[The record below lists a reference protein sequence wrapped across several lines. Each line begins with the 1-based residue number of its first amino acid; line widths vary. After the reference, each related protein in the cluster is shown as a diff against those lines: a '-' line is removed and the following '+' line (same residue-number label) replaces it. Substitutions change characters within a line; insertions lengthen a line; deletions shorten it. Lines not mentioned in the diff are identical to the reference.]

1 MADVDVQVQYTTT
14 ERKTRKV
21 KKTSKRRESTQ
32 NQDGEV
38 TVTEIE
44 QTNQTTTN
52 DDGGEYAKAMNKD
65 WHSGHFCCWQC
76 DESLTGQRYV
86 LRDEHPYCIKCYESV
101 FANGCEECSKII
113 GIDSKDLSYKDKHWH
128 EACFLCAKCR
138 VSLVDK
144 QFGSKLDKIYCG
156 NCYDAQF
163 ASRCDGC
170 GEVFRAGKC
179 LYSYTSSSA
188 PSWTRSTAA
197 TATTPSLRAA
207 AMAAERCSVLVSAYI
222 ATQAVRLQAGQD
234 LLRQLL
240 RRPVCFSG
248 CEWFTLRHKTV
259 HYFIATQL
267 ASRCPVTVSALC
279 G

>member
-21 KKTSKRRESTQ
+21 KKTSKRRESK
-32 NQDGEV
+32 DGEV
-38 TVTEIE
+38 TVTEVE
-44 QTNQTTTN
+44 QTNTTTN
-52 DDGGEYAKAMNKD
+52 ADDGGEYTKAMNKD

-101 FANGCEECSKII
+101 FANGCEECNKTI

-170 GEVFRAGKC
+170 GEVFRAGK
-179 LYSYTSSSA
+179 YQV
-188 PSWTRSTAA
+188 
-197 TATTPSLRAA
+197 
-207 AMAAERCSVLVSAYI
+207 CSEKFKR
-222 ATQAVRLQAGQD
+222 TK
-234 LLRQLL
+234 
-240 RRPVCFSG
+240 F
-248 CEWFTLRHKTV
+248 F
-259 HYFIATQL
+259 
-267 ASRCPVTVSALC
+267 
-279 G
+279 